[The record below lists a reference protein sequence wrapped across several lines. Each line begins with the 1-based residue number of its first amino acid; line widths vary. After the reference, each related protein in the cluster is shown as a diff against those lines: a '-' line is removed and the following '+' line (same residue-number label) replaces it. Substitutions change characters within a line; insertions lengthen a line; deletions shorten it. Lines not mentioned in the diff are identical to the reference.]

1 MRRAIQH
8 SIHEAKFAAVRAGK
22 PTINVKGTTV
32 QVIND
37 GEAIK
42 LSYYGSIIAK
52 WIPSNDTKVIRK
64 VPQYDSLT
72 SLNYIRA
79 FFDDDD
85 IKKVKGVV
93 KIPTNYVVE
102 EV

>member
-1 MRRAIQH
+1 MRRAIQQ
-8 SIHEAKFAAVRAGK
+8 SIYEAKFAAVRAGK

-42 LSYYGSIIAK
+42 LSYYGNIIAK
-52 WIPSNDTKVIRK
+52 WLPSNDTKVICK

-79 FFDDDD
+79 FF
-85 IKKVKGVV
+85 
-93 KIPTNYVVE
+93 
-102 EV
+102 

>member
-1 MRRAIQH
+1 MKRELWQ

-22 PTINVKGTTV
+22 PAINVKGTTV

-79 FFDDDD
+79 FFDEDD

-93 KIPTNYVVE
+93 KIPTSYVVE

>member
-1 MRRAIQH
+1 M
-8 SIHEAKFAAVRAGK
+8 AGK
-22 PTINVKGTTV
+22 RVINVKGTTV
-32 QVIND
+32 QVIKD
-37 GEAIK
+37 SEEIK
-42 LSYYGSIIAK
+42 LSYYGNVIAK
-52 WIPSNDTKVIRK
+52 WLPSNDTRVICK

-93 KIPTNYVVE
+93 KIPTSYVVE
-102 EV
+102 E

>member
-1 MRRAIQH
+1 MRRAIQQ
-8 SIHEAKFAAVRAGK
+8 SIYEAKFAAVRAGK
-22 PTINVKGTTV
+22 STINVKGTTV

-37 GEAIK
+37 GGEIK
-42 LSYYGSIIAK
+42 LSYYGSVIAK
-52 WIPSNDTKVIRK
+52 WLPSNDTKVIRK

-93 KIPTNYVVE
+93 KIPTSYVVE
-102 EV
+102 ED